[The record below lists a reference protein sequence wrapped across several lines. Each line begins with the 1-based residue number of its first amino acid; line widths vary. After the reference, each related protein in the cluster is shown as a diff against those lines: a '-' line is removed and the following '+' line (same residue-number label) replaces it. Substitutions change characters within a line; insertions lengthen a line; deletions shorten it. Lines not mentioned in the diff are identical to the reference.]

1 MGGGKKKQKERNTFQ
16 LPQLI
21 ETMVVCFLF
30 VFFLALVNRFF
41 NSSAGGRKCLQILIV
56 SPLRNP
62 STSKTTAA
70 PPSYSDDISFFF
82 YPCRGEKSPVPLE
95 IANIHFGMTFSLAI
109 LAVSSKCFLSFTTLL
124 LLIFLLGLVWD
135 VEADENEKFSP
146 RTGQKVNSG
155 LLPKG
160 SCSSALPTPPPPPSM
175 ELVLIGMCGEHLE
188 RMIRDSQTPGDN
200 ARFCPG
206 DQSRSLLLLR
216 GKRLLRLRLRTSWVY
231 RVLWNLQW
239 KDRIMNV

>member
-1 MGGGKKKQKERNTFQ
+1 MFTDFNCLSTEESFHIQDNSCSSVVFRRHLLFFLPLSWGKKPSPARNRQHSLWDDFQ
-16 LPQLI
+16 SRYP
-21 ETMVVCFLF
+21 
-30 VFFLALVNRFF
+30 
-41 NSSAGGRKCLQILIV
+41 GCLLQ
-56 SPLRNP
+56 
-62 STSKTTAA
+62 
-70 PPSYSDDISFFF
+70 
-82 YPCRGEKSPVPLE
+82 
-95 IANIHFGMTFSLAI
+95 M
-109 LAVSSKCFLSFTTLL
+109 FLSFTTLL

-206 DQSRSLLLLR
+206 DQSRSLLLRR
-216 GKRLLRLRLRTSWVY
+216 GKRFLRLRLRTSWVY